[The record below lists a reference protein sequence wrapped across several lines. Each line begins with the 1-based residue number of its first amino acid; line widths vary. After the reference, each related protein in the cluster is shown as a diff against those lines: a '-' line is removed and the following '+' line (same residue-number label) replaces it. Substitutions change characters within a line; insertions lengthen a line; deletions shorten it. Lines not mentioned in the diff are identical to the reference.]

1 MTGVSDQRAL
11 WLATHVA
18 PHEPALRAWL
28 AGRII
33 VGLEIDDIVQETYT
47 RLILLQSVDG
57 VRNPK
62 TYAFQ
67 TAYSVMMT
75 HLRRS
80 RVVSFKAMS
89 DIDYLGAAAD
99 DPSPEQQTADRDEL
113 RHLADAISQLP
124 PRVAEVFRLRR
135 LQGLSQKEIA
145 AQLGISESTVEKHM
159 GKGIH
164 MLAAT
169 FGRGG
174 KSLPH
179 ASKKKIEEIRAGD
192 VRRGSTGN

>member
-1 MTGVSDQRAL
+1 MAGVSDQRAL

-33 VGLEIDDIVQETYT
+33 VGLEIDDIVQETYA
-47 RLILLQSVDG
+47 RLIMLQSVEG

-80 RVVSFKAMS
+80 RVVSFKAVS
-89 DIDYLGAAAD
+89 DIDYLGAAAEA
-99 DPSPEQQTADRDEL
+99 PSPEQHTADRDEL
-113 RHLADAISQLP
+113 RHLSEAIDRLP
-124 PRVAEVFRLRR
+124 PRVGEVFRLRR
-135 LQGLSQKEIA
+135 VQGLSQREIA
-145 AQLGISESTVEKHM
+145 IKLGISESTVEKHM

-174 KSLPH
+174 KPAPH
-179 ASKKKIEEIRAGD
+179 ASKRKNEEIRAADG
-192 VRRGSTGN
+192 RRGSTGN